1 MKKTPGRTP
10 AEREKYWTRVIETAR
25 EYPGGISQYCRDKD
39 VSKSNLYKYLY
50 RLKPKHPEWT
60 PLPAPATRQNETA
73 KRQPE
78 TQVVGGTRRR
88 FTREY
93 KLAILKLTDDAGIGE
108 IASILRKEGLYS
120 SNLQKWRAERAAGT
134 LQAKKRG
141 PKVNPLT
148 AENKRLKLENERL
161 QKKLKQQEMLIDLQK
176 KVAEILNVNLPRTDE
191 HK

>member
-1 MKKTPGRTP
+1 MQKTPGSTP
-10 AEREKYWTRVIETAR
+10 AERERYWTRIIEKAR

-39 VSKSNLYKYLY
+39 VSKSNLYKWLL

-60 PLPAPATRQNETA
+60 PLPAPATRKKQDSDR
-73 KRQPE
+73 KPE
-78 TQVVGGTRRR
+78 TQVVGGKRRR

-93 KLAILKLTDDAGIGE
+93 KLAILNLTDDAGIGE
-108 IASILRKEGLYS
+108 ISSILRKEGLYS

-134 LQAKKRG
+134 LHAKKRG

-161 QKKLKQQEMLIDLQK
+161 LKKLKQQEMLIDLQK
-176 KVAEILNVNLPRTDE
+176 KVAEILNVNLPKTDE
-191 HK
+191 